1 MQFDESTSTSQAQAA
16 GLGSF
21 SYDDELAA
29 FDEAYNPDDFSQ
41 ADMNFATAMGRQT
54 GGFGDD
60 NTARAIAN
68 YIAQPQVGLSR
79 SNIRGMANYDPSF
92 AAALDIRQGLDPTFN
107 FQGTGGLTVP
117 SYLRPQI
124 EGERGPLA
132 PKYFSEGERF
142 LQETLPNITEN
153 VGIVPFAS
161 KMLNSIFEP
170 LKSGM
175 DYVKNS
181 TAGLSLKD
189 IKDNLVQ
196 NVIASEA
203 PPVVGTEADLLLG
216 DTFPEVYRGGRESDL
231 YTVSVPDALYP
242 GQNTFGSSGPLVLNT
257 GIASIKPTAM
267 AEATA
272 SMPQKRIEIA
282 DLPITTNAYKD
293 LGFGIKAVNNKKKL
307 PIGNDVERNFFNAP
321 EFLYTRRG
329 LASPEYDVNPITNPY
344 IDLKT
349 IRGGGS
355 GEPSKFL
362 IGSNNDPRNIYLN
375 EKAQKN
381 FSGQV
386 INPDQFSGV
395 KNMPFRNVATE
406 GFDLNLTED
415 ELKKMERDELFYGRP
430 IEYYETEV

>member
-1 MQFDESTSTSQAQAA
+1 MDFFDENISTSQAQDA

-60 NTARAIAN
+60 NTAQAIAN

-79 SNIRGMANYDPSF
+79 SNIRGMANYDPAFS
-92 AAALDIRQGLDPTFN
+92 AALDISRGLDPTHN

-142 LQETLPNITEN
+142 LQETLPKITEN

-161 KMLNSIFEP
+161 KMFNSIVEP
-170 LKSGM
+170 FKLGM

-196 NVIASEA
+196 NVIASKYN
-203 PPVVGTEADLLLG
+203 PFTETGPYQEG
-216 DTFPEVYRGGRESDL
+216 DFPEGYNLVPEKRVEIGDKDL
-231 YTVSVPDALYP
+231 PIPTTYIDDLPQY
-242 GQNTFGSSGPLVLNT
+242 LNT

-267 AEATA
+267 AEARE
-272 SMPQKRIEIA
+272 SMIDREQLIP
-282 DLPITTNAYKD
+282 PIFDYDYGYNDPKTKD
-293 LGFGIKAVNNKKKL
+293 LGYGIKTTDNKDELPLLKENVIDLRQEQYNKL
-307 PIGNDVERNFFNAP
+307 ADPLFV
-321 EFLYTRRG
+321 
-329 LASPEYDVNPITNPY
+329 VNPGNFRPEVKNPY
-344 IDLKT
+344 T
-349 IRGGGS
+349 FGS
-355 GEPSKFL
+355 MGPEEFT
-362 IGSNNDPRNIYLN
+362 
-375 EKAQKN
+375 
-381 FSGQV
+381 FV
-386 INPDQFSGV
+386 
-395 KNMPFRNVATE
+395 NVGDA
-406 GFDLNLTED
+406 
-415 ELKKMERDELFYGRP
+415 
-430 IEYYETEV
+430 